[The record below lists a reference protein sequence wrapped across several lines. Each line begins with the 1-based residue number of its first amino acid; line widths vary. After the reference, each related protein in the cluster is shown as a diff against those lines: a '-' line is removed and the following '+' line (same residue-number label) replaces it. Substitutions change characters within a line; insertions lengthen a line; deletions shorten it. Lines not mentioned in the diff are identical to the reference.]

1 MRSHAENIKET
12 LQKAGLDGIVCS
24 LPENILFLTGYWPS
38 TGDSVLVYPV
48 VGNPSLIIPS
58 VDRAF
63 VPIDRQLDVREYNID
78 TDDILFARTRSKLLS
93 LIKGVLADRGLTKGR
108 LGVEA
113 SFETVAGSFRGSEA
127 NVPGRPFFQGLEAQ
141 FSETRWEDAS
151 SVIKDIRQ
159 IKTPEQLVAIRR
171 CHEIAAHA
179 FALGKMRAQP
189 GVREIEMASAIE
201 SAFQEYGVGYAGVR
215 RARGYAFVM
224 SGPINAANAWLPA
237 NFSTERRLEAG
248 DLVLVEFNGYADGY
262 WADLSRTYVVGEPS
276 ERQEQ
281 LATSV
286 QRVLDS
292 VIAEIR
298 PGVEGRALD
307 QKARALMA
315 EEGLGAYFPHYIG
328 HGVGFAFHESPI
340 LSDGFDARLR
350 EGMVL
355 AIEPGVYIPDY
366 GGLRIEQ
373 NVAVT
378 ETGAKVFSDF
388 DTRL

>member
-159 IKTPEQLVAIRR
+159 IKTPEQLAAIRR

-388 DTRL
+388 DTKL

>member
-48 VGNPSLIIPS
+48 AGNPSLIIPS

-159 IKTPEQLVAIRR
+159 IKTPEQLAAIRR

-215 RARGYAFVM
+215 RARGYAFAM

-388 DTRL
+388 DTKL